1 MADIV
6 IRTWRDAPHNK
17 YIEVTYTDFPA
28 RLVEATPHAIDDTQ
42 PFPPGVGYTRDGIAP
57 GTELTRFCEG
67 TDLVV
72 LTAIEAEPFASI
84 TVTPG
89 SPTCDGSTLTL
100 VRATGFPPIS
110 PAITGTVEVQG
121 SGGVGPYSV
130 TVGSASATAGAT
142 GKATLSGLAPGAYT
156 ATLTDA
162 AGIVRTAA
170 VVVPAAVIAGCTLPG
185 ALNYNSAATSN
196 DGSCV
201 FVVMDA
207 NPTDVWPAHA
217 PIPVRLRAAP
227 IDAQPAVV
235 LLTIE
240 TATPAGSALPWAL
253 VGTLRQQAD
262 PVYATV
268 AFNVSELCKSV
279 LRIAPPVELGN
290 DPALSALCR
299 LTYVVQ
305 SAAGVD
311 TYAGAAASFRVIN
324 AVRLP
329 EGAEP
334 LSLPLYTTR
343 PVGSAL
349 WVNRAIIDAAT
360 AEFVDV
366 PESAGD
372 WPCPTRQFVWLNP
385 FGGWESGFFA
395 GRHQRGTDQ
404 ADPVQYRDAS
414 GADRYA
420 RRGTVRPT
428 LQVYS
433 DKLTFATY
441 QAIRGIRDSIQ
452 VYERTGAG
460 QYVPVLVAAG
470 TYAEYQEQT
479 DKTFTVDFTISYP
492 PVLIQTQ

>member
-17 YIEVTYTDFPA
+17 FVNVTYTDFPA
-28 RLVEATPHAIDDTQ
+28 RLITAEPFPIDDTQ
-42 PFPPGVGYTRDGIAP
+42 PYPPGVGYARDGVVD
-57 GTELTRFCEG
+57 GTELARFCEG
-67 TDLVV
+67 TTLVV
-72 LTAIEAEPFASI
+72 LTATDAEPFATI
-84 TVTPG
+84 AVTPG
-89 SPTCDGSTLTL
+89 SPTCDGSTLAI
-100 VRATGFPPIS
+100 VRASGF
-110 PAITGTVEVQG
+110 AAGTIEVQG
-121 SGGVGPYSV
+121 SGGVAPY
-130 TVGSASATAGAT
+130 TASAGGAT
-142 GKATLSGLAPGAYT
+142 ATATSAGLATLTGIAPGAYT

-162 AGIVRTAA
+162 AGIVRTAS
-170 VVVPAAVIAGCTLPG
+170 VLVPAAVINGCTLPG
-185 ALNYNSAATSN
+185 ALNYNPNATDN
-196 DGSCV
+196 DGSCL
-201 FVVMDA
+201 FVVLDEQ
-207 NPTDVWPAHA
+207 PTDVWPAHA

-240 TATPAGSALPWAL
+240 TATPPGSALPWAL

-262 PVYATV
+262 PVFATV

-299 LTYVVQ
+299 LSYVVQ
-305 SAAGVD
+305 SAAGVN
-311 TYAGAAASFRVIN
+311 TYAAVFNPFRVIN

-329 EGAEP
+329 EGADP
-334 LSLPLYTTR
+334 LSLPVYTTR

-395 GRHQRGTDQ
+395 GRHQHGTDQ
-404 ADPVQYRDAS
+404 ADPIAYRDAN
-414 GADRYA
+414 GADKYA
-420 RRGTVRPT
+420 SRGTVRPT

-433 DKLTFATY
+433 DKLTYATY

-452 VYERTGAG
+452 VYERIGAG
-460 QYVPVLVAAG
+460 QYVPVLLASG
-470 TYAEYQEQT
+470 SYTDYQEQT